1 MEQNVLQ
8 KLAAMLKGSPS
19 PSTLGSGAANQAAST
34 LQSGPYRMYVA
45 EAQANGQQ
53 PVSYAEWMAQQGR

>member
-1 MEQNVLQ
+1 MDKTVLQ

-19 PSTLGSGAANQAAST
+19 PSTLGTGAASQAASS
-34 LQSGPYRMYVA
+34 LQSGPYRIYAA